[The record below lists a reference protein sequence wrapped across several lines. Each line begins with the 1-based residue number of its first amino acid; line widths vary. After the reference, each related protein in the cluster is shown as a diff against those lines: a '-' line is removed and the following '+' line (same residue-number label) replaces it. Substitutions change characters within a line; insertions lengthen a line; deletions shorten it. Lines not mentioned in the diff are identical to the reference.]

1 MGMLRILLIRKT
13 GGKQNFVL
21 ACLRHRRPAR
31 RIAFLPLQVDYFGN
45 LSLL

>member
-1 MGMLRILLIRKT
+1 MLRILLIRKT

-21 ACLRHRRPAR
+21 DRLGPSSPFRARP
-31 RIAFLPLQVDYFGN
+31 FDLPLDYFGN